1 MNKRGAKKIL
11 DSVLIIVLIASMLY
25 VVFGDILFYAQL
37 DLVNVTSPANNT
49 VFTNAS
55 NNNIN
60 LTCLAIAN
68 TTAIGIHNLSLVISN
83 DSNLLNNPGAT
94 NRWGF
99 VNQTN
104 VSAVVNNTNYSFYV
118 NLSNNGVDDGN
129 WTWTCYGISTNVSR
143 FSGNAT
149 LNNGTG
155 NFSAINRTFILDTLT
170 PSITLNISNGSA
182 LNGTAGTN
190 NGRNISLNCTSST
203 QSTYTIRNVSLWMN
217 GTGQPTWNRNL
228 TQSVVT
234 NASIVNFVVNNTR
247 DGNYIWTCDTEDSSP
262 GNNVSVAANRTVI
275 VDATVPSNIT
285 INSPVNNTNLST
297 GTLNLNWSAVDNVY
311 TYTTCSV
318 TVDGTVNG
326 TGIVVQ
332 NGTSNNGSRQ
342 ITGLSN
348 ADHTVNVTC
357 NDGNSNSNTSA
368 TFKISVDAGGPTL
381 SISPSSNTALS
392 LGQSQSV
399 SCSASSVT
407 SITSLSLSVA
417 GTNVCSGL
425 NSCSGTYQAGTS
437 GDKTM
442 TCTSTNSAG
451 VSASKSI
458 TFTVSTDSGTPTSPP
473 ISTIGGGGG
482 GGVSTTQFDI
492 DFTKVSE
499 DRIVEEEGSIVSF
512 TLDGSIK
519 HEIRFTKIEAAGA
532 RLTIASTPKIIDI
545 KIGQQ
550 VNVDSDDNGI
560 YDLAVTLNGIST
572 SGFAD
577 VIVKKIS
584 AMVPTSVTSGV
595 SEPKEVPIVPAEQI
609 PPSEEVTPPVTQVA
623 KPKTSLWMLLGLIVI
638 IAIVGVVFYFTQRGK
653 VGSNKKYRP

>member
-451 VSASKSI
+451 VSTSKSI
-458 TFTVSTDSGTPTSPP
+458 TFTVSTDSGTSSTGPSSSGGDSGTTGVTTTTTTTVSGGTADVSTASTTTSLSANENVNVVVDGTQSTLTVTSVGVSSATAQIAGETVTLYVGQSQSVDLNDDGTDDIKLSLTAIKDGEANFEISKSEARVTTQAGPTGATAP
-473 ISTIGGGGG
+473 ISTGEK
-482 GGVSTTQFDI
+482 Q
-492 DFTKVSE
+492 
-499 DRIVEEEGSIVSF
+499 
-512 TLDGSIK
+512 
-519 HEIRFTKIEAAGA
+519 A
-532 RLTIASTPKIIDI
+532 
-545 KIGQQ
+545 
-550 VNVDSDDNGI
+550 
-560 YDLAVTLNGIST
+560 
-572 SGFAD
+572 
-577 VIVKKIS
+577 
-584 AMVPTSVTSGV
+584 
-595 SEPKEVPIVPAEQI
+595 
-609 PPSEEVTPPVTQVA
+609 A
-623 KPKTSLWMLLGLIVI
+623 KPKVSLWMLLGLIVI
-638 IAIVGVVFYFTQRGK
+638 IFIVGIVFYFTQRGK

>member
-25 VVFGDILFYAQL
+25 FVIGDTYLNYNNLA
-37 DLVNVTSPANNT
+37 TPANNT
-49 VFTNAS
+49 VFTNTS
-55 NNNIN
+55 NNNIS
-60 LTCLAIAN
+60 LTCAVGGNSTAGNATGNSSTPPGIIA
-68 TTAIGIHNLSLVISN
+68 NLSLFITNS
-83 DSNLLNNPGAT
+83 SSLLNNPSAAI
-94 NRWGF
+94 NRTWRL
-99 VNQTN
+99 NQTN
-104 VSAVVNNTNYSFYV
+104 ASAVANSTNYSFFV
-118 NLSNNGVDDGN
+118 NLSSTGLDDGN
-129 WTWTCYGISTNVSR
+129 WTWNCFGVSLNVSY
-143 FSGNAT
+143 GGV
-149 LNNGTG
+149 NGTG
-155 NFSAINRTFILDTLT
+155 NFSDGNRTFIVDTLT

-182 LNGTAGTN
+182 LNGTAAGGT
-190 NGRNISLNCTSST
+190 NGRNGTSLNCTAST
-203 QSTYTIRNVSLWMN
+203 QSTYSIRNVTLWMN
-217 GTGQPTWNRNL
+217 GTSGGSNATWKTITSNQTAL
-228 TQSVVT
+228 T
-234 NASIVNFVVNNTR
+234 NATTVNFALNNTQE
-247 DGNYIWTCDTEDSSP
+247 GTYTWTCDVYDSSP
-262 GNNVSVAANRTVI
+262 GNNLSVAANRTVI
-275 VDATVPSNIT
+275 VDATVPTNIT

-297 GTLNLNWSAVDNVY
+297 GTLNLNWSAVENVY

-326 TGIVVQ
+326 AGIVVQ

-451 VSASKSI
+451 VSTSKSI
-458 TFTVSTDSGTPTSPP
+458 TFTVSTDSGTSSTGPSSSGGDSGTTGVTTTTTTTVSGGTADVSTTITTTSLSANENVNVVVDGTQSTLTVTSVGVSSATATIAGETVTLYVGQSQSVDLNDDGTDDIKLSLTAIKDGEANFEISKSEARVTTQAGPTGATAP
-473 ISTIGGGGG
+473 ISTGEK
-482 GGVSTTQFDI
+482 Q
-492 DFTKVSE
+492 
-499 DRIVEEEGSIVSF
+499 
-512 TLDGSIK
+512 
-519 HEIRFTKIEAAGA
+519 A
-532 RLTIASTPKIIDI
+532 
-545 KIGQQ
+545 
-550 VNVDSDDNGI
+550 
-560 YDLAVTLNGIST
+560 
-572 SGFAD
+572 
-577 VIVKKIS
+577 
-584 AMVPTSVTSGV
+584 
-595 SEPKEVPIVPAEQI
+595 
-609 PPSEEVTPPVTQVA
+609 A
-623 KPKTSLWMLLGLIVI
+623 KPKVSLWMLLGLIVI
-638 IAIVGVVFYFTQRGK
+638 IFIVGIVFYFTQRGK

>member
-68 TTAIGIHNLSLVISN
+68 TTAIGIHNLSLFISN
-83 DSNLLNNPGAT
+83 DSNPGAT

-451 VSASKSI
+451 VSTSKSI
-458 TFTVSTDSGTPTSPP
+458 TFTVSTDSGTSSTGPSSSGGDSGTTGVTTTTTTTVSGGTADVSTTITTTSLSANENVNVVVDGTQSTLTVTSVGVSSATATIAGETVTLYVGQSQSVDLNDDGTDDIKLSLTAIKDGEANFEISKSEARVTTQAGPTGATAP
-473 ISTIGGGGG
+473 ISTGEK
-482 GGVSTTQFDI
+482 Q
-492 DFTKVSE
+492 
-499 DRIVEEEGSIVSF
+499 
-512 TLDGSIK
+512 
-519 HEIRFTKIEAAGA
+519 A
-532 RLTIASTPKIIDI
+532 
-545 KIGQQ
+545 
-550 VNVDSDDNGI
+550 
-560 YDLAVTLNGIST
+560 
-572 SGFAD
+572 
-577 VIVKKIS
+577 
-584 AMVPTSVTSGV
+584 
-595 SEPKEVPIVPAEQI
+595 
-609 PPSEEVTPPVTQVA
+609 A
-623 KPKTSLWMLLGLIVI
+623 KPKVSLWMLLGLIVI
-638 IAIVGVVFYFTQRGK
+638 IFIVGIVFYFTQRGK

>member
-83 DSNLLNNPGAT
+83 DSTLLNNPGAT

-451 VSASKSI
+451 VSTSKSI
-458 TFTVSTDSGTPTSPP
+458 TFTVSTDSGTSSTGPSSSGGDSGTTGVTTTTTTTVSGGTADVSTTITTTSLSANENVNVVVDGTQSTLTVTSVGVSSATATIAGETVTLYVGQSQSVDLNDDGTDDIKLSLTAIKDGEANFEISKSEARVTTQAGPTGATAP
-473 ISTIGGGGG
+473 ISTGEK
-482 GGVSTTQFDI
+482 Q
-492 DFTKVSE
+492 
-499 DRIVEEEGSIVSF
+499 
-512 TLDGSIK
+512 
-519 HEIRFTKIEAAGA
+519 A
-532 RLTIASTPKIIDI
+532 
-545 KIGQQ
+545 
-550 VNVDSDDNGI
+550 
-560 YDLAVTLNGIST
+560 
-572 SGFAD
+572 
-577 VIVKKIS
+577 
-584 AMVPTSVTSGV
+584 
-595 SEPKEVPIVPAEQI
+595 
-609 PPSEEVTPPVTQVA
+609 A
-623 KPKTSLWMLLGLIVI
+623 KPKVSLWMLLGLIVI
-638 IAIVGVVFYFTQRGK
+638 IFIVGIVFYFTQRGK